1 MKNLINFQIRISQ
14 SKLSSLVTK
23 AIDEAIG
30 DDSLE
35 VESFKVTLK
44 RIDKV
49 NLYPEQ
55 KNIRLELPYDV
66 HLYKQTGLFSVDG
79 KGAIKLT
86 LDVEYDVSNDLVLS
100 TKTTLNDYSWISK
113 PEVDLGIVN
122 VPLEKILDMVIDKY
136 NPVIT
141 EKIDEKL
148 KDFSN
153 FRTPLTALDAKIAE
167 QIKSVDFKGVHP
179 SIELCKVNMIPISS
193 EGDVLHLRGS
203 AEPSIVFND
212 VKTYSNIKDVQFE
225 WIETLEDEYKV
236 QCSAI
241 VSYDFIVENILKNI
255 SNVEIAGKP
264 LKLDNL
270 SIDQKNGRLS
280 IQADLLQPI
289 TAKVSIEGNPSFEAE
304 PSIIHLDDIDVSV
317 KPSSFIYKMTTPI
330 VNSFIKNKL
339 TTMFPMSTDALI
351 KERILPKIPKEIPY
365 PMGVFDVSFEQI
377 NIENILFEETGLDVI
392 AGISNLMLNTYINEE
407 E

>member
-30 DDSLE
+30 EDSLE
-35 VESFKVTLK
+35 VESFQVTLK

-49 NLYPEQ
+49 NLYPDQ

-66 HLYKQTGLFSVDG
+66 HLFKQTGLFSVDG
-79 KGAIKLT
+79 KGAIKLI
-86 LDVEYDVSNDLVLS
+86 LDVEYDISSDLVLS
-100 TKTTLNDYSWISK
+100 TKTTLYDYSWIAK

-122 VPLEKILDMVIDKY
+122 VPLEKVLDMVINKY

-148 KDFSN
+148 KEFSN
-153 FRTPLTALDAKIAE
+153 IRTPLTSLDAKIAQ
-167 QIKSVDFKGVHP
+167 QISNADFKGIHP
-179 SIELCKVNMIPISS
+179 SIELCKVNMIPIESD
-193 EGDVLHLRGS
+193 GGVLKLQGS

-212 VKTYSNIKDVQFE
+212 VKTYSNIKDVKFE
-225 WIETLEDEYKV
+225 WIETLEEDYKV
-236 QCSAI
+236 QFSAI

-270 SIDQKNGRLS
+270 NINQRGGRLS
-280 IQADLLQPI
+280 IKADILQPI

-304 PSIIHLDDIDVSV
+304 VSIIHLDDIEVNV

-339 TTMFPMSTDALI
+339 TSMFPMSTDTLI
-351 KERILPKIPKEIPY
+351 KERILPMIPREIPY
-365 PMGVFDVSFEQI
+365 PMGVFNVSFENI

-392 AGISNLMLNTYINEE
+392 AGVSQLMLNTYINEE